1 MFGLATNSC
10 PSQTRNMLLPNFKAE
25 KLQYSLLAVAAKD
38 YTHHSHCKK
47 EKGDDNLPMLCLTHW
62 LIRSPNIGFRVEQVS
77 WHMITQT
84 CLYLHYFRRT
94 STHLSAG
101 PLPGPSA
108 KPSGAWWN
116 EVNLWQALS
125 SRQIFFWR
133 TQRRSPFGKFVCLP
147 PVIPWFCYLHYTLR
161 FLNKNISVTL
171 QMLLECLPD
180 IWEKNLKAT
189 IPPPPPKKV
198 RNCVISSRSFV
209 FSLQYVSELHSHT
222 DEDLFGKVK

>member
-1 MFGLATNSC
+1 MKDLLFRYIYQRSRVIFMFGLATNSC

-108 KPSGAWWN
+108 KPSGA
-116 EVNLWQALS
+116 
-125 SRQIFFWR
+125 
-133 TQRRSPFGKFVCLP
+133 
-147 PVIPWFCYLHYTLR
+147 
-161 FLNKNISVTL
+161 
-171 QMLLECLPD
+171 
-180 IWEKNLKAT
+180 
-189 IPPPPPKKV
+189 
-198 RNCVISSRSFV
+198 
-209 FSLQYVSELHSHT
+209 
-222 DEDLFGKVK
+222 